1 MKKILIASAILLSSM
16 QAHAQ
21 TNMGVSVSVG
31 DPGFYGTIDIGN
43 YPRQDVVYVR
53 PVVISPQPV
62 AMEPVYM
69 HVPPGQARHWSRYC
83 DRYDACGRPVY
94 FVRDNWYDRVYVP
107 EYRQR
112 VVYRENDGRDYGREH
127 EHGRGREGGWNRG
140 HGHGHDD

>member
-1 MKKILIASAILLSSM
+1 MKKTLIASAILLYSM

-43 YPRQDVVYVR
+43 YPRPEVVYVR
-53 PVVISPQPV
+53 PVVIAPQPV
-62 AMEPVYM
+62 AMAPIYM

-83 DRYDACGRPVY
+83 DQYDACGRPVY
-94 FVRDNWYDRVYVP
+94 FVRDTWYDRVYVP

-112 VVYRENDGRDYGREH
+112 IVYREHGDRDYGREH
-127 EHGRGREGGWNRG
+127 EHGHGREGDW
-140 HGHGHDD
+140 GHGHDRD